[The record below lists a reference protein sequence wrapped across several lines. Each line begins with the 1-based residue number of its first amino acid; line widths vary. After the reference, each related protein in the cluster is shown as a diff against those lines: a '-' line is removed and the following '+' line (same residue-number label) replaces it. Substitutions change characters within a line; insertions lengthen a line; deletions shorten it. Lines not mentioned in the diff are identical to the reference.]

1 MIIWTNKKNYSLNE
15 QCSQPTKKRKYGKRK
30 NCYKKTIEKRQEYT
44 FHEELNV
51 YLSDKTYNTF
61 YKYVIDNDSQS
72 GHISRKYN
80 TKKKQIEDLTCS
92 DLQALKQENL
102 LYIIPPILEMNEPGD
117 EKDNIRKRNLKEQDV
132 PEEDINDYFHEIFDL

>member
-15 QCSQPTKKRKYGKRK
+15 QCSQPTKKRKYGKEK
-30 NCYKKTIEKRQEYT
+30 LLQKTIEKRQEYT

-72 GHISRKYN
+72 VISPENIIQRKN
-80 TKKKQIEDLTCS
+80 K
-92 DLQALKQENL
+92 
-102 LYIIPPILEMNEPGD
+102 
-117 EKDNIRKRNLKEQDV
+117 
-132 PEEDINDYFHEIFDL
+132 